1 MPCTLARMAAL
12 IAWGLAS
19 GAALAQDVV
28 LSLIH
33 I

>member
-19 GAALAQDVV
+19 GAALA